1 MKLIVIV
8 VMAVSLLLLLGLFLR
23 NKEVRKGISWFML
36 HAVSAFV
43 MLFLVNSTGLGV
55 GVELAVNPITLIT
68 VGLLGVPGLAG
79 IVFLKMV
86 VLI

>member
-23 NKEVRKGISWFML
+23 NKEMRKGMSWFML
-36 HAVSAFV
+36 HAVSAFI
-43 MLFLVNSTGLGV
+43 MLYLVNSSGLGM
-55 GVELAVNPITLIT
+55 GVELAVNPLILIT

-79 IVFLKMV
+79 IIFLKMV
-86 VLI
+86 VFI